1 MRPAMKLTIGTVI
14 ACLVTAVALPLL
26 AQQPPPAE
34 GTEADLIAVLQS
46 DAPLFDKAKACQ
58 QLAVTGTKQCVPVLA
73 KLLSDQQL
81 SHYARFALEPIP
93 DPSVDDALRNALG
106 ELEGRHLVGTINSIG
121 IRRDAKAVGDLTK
134 LLGNSDAAV
143 AAAASAALGRIHT
156 FDAVVMLLEALKD
169 PQPLRT
175 AVGDACLTAGDMLL
189 SESPNSY
196 ATAVYDTMRQADL
209 PAYQEIA
216 ALYGAIRARGPAGL
230 PMLAANLRAEDK
242 ALFRV
247 ALRMAQELSG
257 DEVAEALVEE
267 LPKLDSA
274 VRQALVIH
282 VLGNRGDK
290 AALPVVLEV
299 AKSGSA
305 DVRLP
310 ALRVLA
316 KLGDVSAVPVLL
328 ATAVEMEG
336 ELAEAARDS
345 LAKLPGEQIDRALA
359 AKLSE
364 SEGKMQ
370 LTLIDLVGQRGIAS
384 AVSALMTLA
393 DSDDPAVRAAA
404 IGALGLTVG
413 PDDLPALIGRL
424 VAAETPELAA
434 EVKDSLRKACM
445 RSPDRDACAGVL
457 LAPMSKASATAKGD
471 LLDLLGVVGGA
482 KSLEGVAA
490 AANSDSEPLQDAAT
504 RVLGEWMSPDAA
516 PVLLELAKS
525 GNAKFKVRALRG
537 YIRIPRQLDVPLET
551 RVAMCRQ
558 VIDVAQRDDEK
569 KLALEVLARY
579 PSTTSLSLAAESF
592 ATESLKEA
600 AVTAAVL
607 IAEKIVKAHPA
618 AVAETMKDAMQAT
631 SDAELAKRARR
642 MLNRANANLK
652 QSTLLEGV

>member
-267 LPKLDSA
+267 LPKLEPA

>member
-445 RSPDRDACAGVL
+445 RSPDRDACAGAL

>member
-482 KSLEGVAA
+482 KALEGVAA